1 VASAVLGFEEDAIAE
16 PPPTVHQRARASAAL
31 PARRCTLLTLSERS
45 FTVGGVFSASD
56 HRTQMSP
63 LDAAWQQL
71 ISALHAS
78 GRKAALAITG
88 GGSGA
93 VGELLRVPGGSRLLI
108 EAQIPYDEQALAAF
122 LGSAPAQ
129 ACNAETAVAMAQSA
143 RARAARLVPAVS
155 ELVGLGA
162 TAALVSD
169 RPRRG
174 EHRFHIAFANAAQ
187 IAHCTGVLAKGRRD
201 RAAEE
206 DLVARA
212 IVLWLARACGIA
224 APSPQSLLDADE
236 QYTGTVVAPA
246 AAADAV
252 DRLLAGEL
260 DRVTVQP
267 DGQMILSAP
276 PPVLLFPGSFNP
288 MHEGHLL
295 LARVAEE
302 LRQQPVAFEISVIN
316 VDKPPL
322 LGETVRG
329 RLAQF
334 AWKAPVEL
342 TRAPT
347 FLEKSRLFPGTTF
360 VVGADTAERLFGA
373 KYYGDDEALMH
384 MALEEIANSGSRF
397 LVAVRLDA
405 AGRVRALKDIP
416 VPRRYADLFSEIPEH
431 RFRVDISSSEIRAT
445 RRDEEGRIG

>member
-1 VASAVLGFEEDAIAE
+1 
-16 PPPTVHQRARASAAL
+16 
-31 PARRCTLLTLSERS
+31 
-45 FTVGGVFSASD
+45 
-56 HRTQMSP
+56 MSP

-71 ISALHAS
+71 ISTLHAS

-108 EAQIPYDEQALAAF
+108 EAQVPYDERALATF
-122 LGSAPAQ
+122 LGFVPAQ
-129 ACNAETAVAMAQSA
+129 AGSSDTAIAMARTA
-143 RARAARLVPAVS
+143 RARAARLVPAAPD
-155 ELVGLGA
+155 LVGLGA

-174 EHRFHIAFANAAQ
+174 EHRFHIAFANAAG
-187 IAHCTGVLAKGRRD
+187 IAHCTCVLAKGRRD

-236 QYTGTVVAPA
+236 QYAEAVEAPGA
-246 AAADAV
+246 AGDTI

-267 DGQMILSAP
+267 DGQIMLSAP
-276 PPVLLFPGSFNP
+276 PPFVLFPGSFNP
-288 MHEGHLL
+288 MHEGHVS

-302 LRQQPVAFEISVIN
+302 LRQQPLAFEISVTN

-322 LGETVRG
+322 AGETVRH
-329 RLAQF
+329 RVAQF
-334 AWKAPVEL
+334 AWKSPVEL

-347 FLEKSRLFPGTTF
+347 FLEKSRLFPSTTF
-360 VVGADTAERLFGA
+360 VIGADTAERLVA
-373 KYYGDDEALMH
+373 PKYYGDDELRMH
-384 MALEEIANSGSRF
+384 GALEEVANSGNSF
-397 LVAVRLDA
+397 LVAVRIDTV
-405 AGRVRALKDIP
+405 GRVRALSDIP
-416 VPRRYADLFSEIPEH
+416 VPRRYADLFTEIPEH
-431 RFRVDISSSEIRAT
+431 RFRVDTSSSEIRA
-445 RRDEEGRIG
+445 RGHAVANS

>member
-1 VASAVLGFEEDAIAE
+1 
-16 PPPTVHQRARASAAL
+16 
-31 PARRCTLLTLSERS
+31 
-45 FTVGGVFSASD
+45 
-56 HRTQMSP
+56 MSP
-63 LDAAWQQL
+63 SDAAWHQL
-71 ISALHAS
+71 ISTLHAS

-108 EAQIPYDEQALAAF
+108 EAQVPYDALALAAF
-122 LGSAPAQ
+122 LGFAPAQ
-129 ACNAETAVAMAQSA
+129 ACGSDTAIAMAQSA
-143 RARAARLVPAVS
+143 RARAARLVPAGTD
-155 ELVGLGA
+155 LVGLGA

-174 EHRFHIAFANAAQ
+174 EHRFHIAFANSA
-187 IAHCTGVLAKGRRD
+187 IVAHCTCVLAKGRRD

-206 DLVARA
+206 DLVSRA
-212 IVLWLARACGIA
+212 IVLWLARACGVA
-224 APSPQSLLDADE
+224 APSPHSLIDADE
-236 QYTGTVVAPA
+236 HYAETVVAPGA
-246 AAADAV
+246 AGDTI

-276 PPVLLFPGSFNP
+276 QPFVLFPGSFNP
-288 MHEGHLL
+288 MHEGHVL

-302 LRQQPVAFEISVIN
+302 LRQQPLAFEISVTN

-322 LGETVRG
+322 ASEMVKH

-334 AWKAPVEL
+334 AWKSPVEL

-360 VVGADTAERLFGA
+360 VVGADTAERLFGP
-373 KYYGDDEALMH
+373 KYYGDDEARMH
-384 MALEEIANSGSRF
+384 DALEEIANSGGSF

-405 AGRVRALKDIP
+405 AGRVCALSDIP
-416 VPRRYADLFSEIPEH
+416 VPRRYADLFTEIPEH
-431 RFRVDISSSEIRAT
+431 RFRSDISSSEIRA
-445 RRDEEGRIG
+445 RRRADGGRTVGNS